1 MWNMPPRRAHEDE
14 VLAYSPRRASSG
26 RLDLFGSA
34 QRCHDLTPQG
44 AEGFLVST
52 PQAFR
57 HFRQRRARHLERPTS
72 KDLLM
77 LEASPNRARPMP
89 IGRRNHSGVPEEP
102 HNALVQTLAR
112 PPVRQAIQA
121 RLRQF
126 MADALH

>member
-1 MWNMPPRRAHEDE
+1 
-14 VLAYSPRRASSG
+14 
-26 RLDLFGSA
+26 
-34 QRCHDLTPQG
+34 
-44 AEGFLVST
+44 
-52 PQAFR
+52 
-57 HFRQRRARHLERPTS
+57 
-72 KDLLM
+72 M